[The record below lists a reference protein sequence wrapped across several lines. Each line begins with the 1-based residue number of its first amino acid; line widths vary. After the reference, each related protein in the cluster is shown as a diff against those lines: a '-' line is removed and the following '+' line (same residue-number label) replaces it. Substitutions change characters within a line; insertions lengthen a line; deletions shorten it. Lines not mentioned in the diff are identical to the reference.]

1 MRKYG
6 TVSLIHELSTKNQKS
21 NKELL
26 IALGENDIAKIL
38 LDISKS

>member
-6 TVSLIHELSTKNQKS
+6 TVSLIHEVSTNKQKS

-26 IALGENDIAKIL
+26 IALGENDTAYIL
-38 LDISKS
+38 LDIS